1 MAFCC
6 YHALPQ
12 AAMPCCRARRGQL
25 PGSLGRKKKYFYAF
39 LFLVLTVAYVMAN
52 LAFRHDYAEENEV
65 MPKSTAISVVQAEY
79 DWEIDRPLPG
89 ETVFRIDDKR
99 RLKYQVSQR
108 RPTRVLYLV
117 EENYSHNFV
126 HDSFWIRMQADPEV
140 LHSLIR
146 SELKKIPDIIFA
158 SWGWYDVIPPLLL
171 FPPEIKF
178 IDKDRFYEHDPPP
191 KFQGNQIVLSHA
203 SPGKNVHDVYLIQRL
218 EQKIRRDGAKNVG
231 IVYIGDELNYGSS
244 FLNDGLDG
252 SSNPFSFFIRYYY
265 FEHLTNAEHTQI
277 IQLGTMTCRDKWFPC
292 SVGPRHVV
300 FVDMLPSLVPHAR
313 VPKILKNASE
323 RSKRCYWAGSFRGE
337 REEMYSYF
345 KTNGGCEVYDTREY
359 NKGDEKSVYAD
370 KLADSAFGLNP
381 AGNSP
386 ETHRLQE
393 LLMFGVIPVML
404 EKDAQA
410 LYLKQY
416 EEPIPIV
423 TGCTWEEVRRRM
435 EQFDDKSLDD
445 LQDKVLQW
453 WSHHVSCVQ
462 EDLRWI
468 QAQAHAVSQGR
479 DLCSSFQ
486 G

>member
-1 MAFCC
+1 MTTRR
-6 YHALPQ
+6 L
-12 AAMPCCRARRGQL
+12 AAYLRRRGQL
-25 PGSLGRKKKYFYAF
+25 AGSLVRRKYYAF
-39 LFLVLTVAYVMAN
+39 LFLILTVAYVIVI
-52 LAFRHDYAEENEV
+52 AFHHDHAEKNEV
-65 MPKSTAISVVQAEY
+65 MKSTTPVLKADY
-79 DWEIDRPLPG
+79 DWGIDRPNPG
-89 ETVFRIDDKR
+89 ESVFRIDDKR

-108 RPTRVLYLV
+108 RPTRVLYLA
-117 EENYSHNFV
+117 EENHNV
-126 HDSFWIRMQADPEV
+126 GQDSFLIQMQADHHV
-140 LHSLIR
+140 LNSLIR
-146 SELKKIPDIIFA
+146 AEMNNIPDIAFA
-158 SWGWYDVIPPLLL
+158 SWGWYGVIPPLLL
-171 FPPEIKF
+171 FPPEITF
-178 IDKDRFYEHDPPP
+178 IDKDRFYERDPPP
-191 KFQGNQIVLSHA
+191 QFQGNQIILSHA

-218 EQKIRRDGAKNVG
+218 EHKIKQDGAENVG

-244 FLNDGLDG
+244 FLNDGRDG
-252 SSNPFSFFIRYYY
+252 SSSPFSFFIRYYY
-265 FEHLTNAEHTQI
+265 FEPLTNAEYTQI

-292 SVGPRHVV
+292 SVWPRDVV
-300 FVDMLPSLVPHAR
+300 FVDMLPSLVPHAH
-313 VPKILKNASE
+313 VPTILKKASE
-323 RSKRCYWAGSFRGE
+323 RSKRCYWAGSFRGD
-337 REEMYSYF
+337 REEMYTYF

-359 NKGDEKSVYAD
+359 NKGDEKNVYAN

-393 LLMFGVIPVML
+393 MLMFGVIPVML

-423 TGCTWEEVRRRM
+423 TGRTWEEVHRRM
-435 EQFDDKSLDD
+435 EQFDVKSLDE

-453 WSHHVSCVQ
+453 WIHHVSCVQ